1 MRWFRCFL
9 FTVLPILKLPKHPWD
24 RWPFAGTLRHWDT
37 SKLQI
42 SQDLIV
48 FVMCNQILIESL
60 RTLAPT
66 WACRRKLL
74 EKGCISITCRRHL
87 GPKHTKAMTL
97 IAGSNK
103 NRQSNREDWNATS
116 EYRNILKFNR
126 ISTLREIQIV
136 SSPEN
141 TPKLSILHCQ
151 EVCHTYALAEC
162 FTAEHVMSKA
172 PHRLVSYSNDL
183 LPRELGVS
191 KKIK

>member
-116 EYRNILKFNR
+116 EYRNILKFNK

-136 SSPEN
+136 KPWKH
-141 TPKLSILHCQ
+141 PKVINITLSGSLSYLC
-151 EVCHTYALAEC
+151 TAEC